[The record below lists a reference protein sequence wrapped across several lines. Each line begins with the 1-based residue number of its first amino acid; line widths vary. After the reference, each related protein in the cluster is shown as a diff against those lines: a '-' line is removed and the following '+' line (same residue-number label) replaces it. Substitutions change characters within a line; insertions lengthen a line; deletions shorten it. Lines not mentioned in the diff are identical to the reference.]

1 MGLSKKRGMG
11 SINPHLC
18 LVDTPQYSHILVS
31 LTPSDS
37 PESIYI
43 WRRAQ
48 VTTSV
53 TPAVNDNSPTPAS
66 AGPNSANQKPKTYKH
81 WWNATRRRRDTIE
94 GYLFIMPVVL
104 GLILFTFGPMLASL
118 YFSMTDYPILRSPEW
133 NGIKNY
139 IDLFTREK
147 YFWKSVQVTVTYAIF
162 SVTLGIIGSFILAL
176 FLNQKLKGIAFFRT
190 AFYMPVIVPVVASA
204 VLWGWM
210 LNPDYGLLNAI
221 LKGLGL
227 PTSRW
232 LADPESALPSL
243 ILMSLWGVGGGMII
257 YLAGL
262 QGIPE
267 SLYEA
272 GKIDGANSNQLFW
285 YVTLPLMTP
294 TIFFNVVMGLIV
306 ALQVFTESFLMTGGG
321 PLYATYFYG
330 LMVYDR
336 AFQFFQMGMASAMAW
351 VLGIV
356 IMILTLLVF
365 KSSTLWVFYETEVK

>member
-1 MGLSKKRGMG
+1 M
-11 SINPHLC
+11 
-18 LVDTPQYSHILVS
+18 
-31 LTPSDS
+31 
-37 PESIYI
+37 
-43 WRRAQ
+43 
-48 VTTSV
+48 
-53 TPAVNDNSPTPAS
+53 
-66 AGPNSANQKPKTYKH
+66 QKPKSNRH

-104 GLILFTFGPMLASL
+104 GLIIFTFGPMLASL
-118 YFSMTDYPILRSPEW
+118 YFSLTDYPILKSPEW
-133 NGIKNY
+133 IGLKNY
-139 IDLFTREK
+139 IDLFTREE
-147 YFWKSVQVTVTYAIF
+147 YFWQSVKVTVIYAFF

-190 AFYMPVIVPVVASA
+190 AFYMPVIVPIVAST

-210 LNPDYGLLNAI
+210 LNPDYGLINAI

-232 LADPESALPSL
+232 LAEPESALPSL
-243 ILMSLWGVGGGMII
+243 ILMSLWGIGAGMII

-272 GKIDGANSNQLFW
+272 GKIDGANGNQLFW

-306 ALQVFTESFLMTGGG
+306 AVQVFTEAFLMTKGG
-321 PLYATYFYG
+321 PLHATYFYG

-336 AFQFFQMGMASAMAW
+336 AFRFFQMGMASAMAW
-351 VLGIV
+351 VLGVV
-356 IMILTLLVF
+356 ILLLTLLVF
-365 KSSTLWVFYETEVK
+365 KSSALWVFYESEVK